1 MHELRDQIYELRVRI
16 YELRVQIREL
26 RVQIYM
32 SYELSK
38 SYEFKFT
45 S

>member
-16 YELRVQIREL
+16 YEF